1 MDILWSAL
9 FAVLLVGYFAFEG
22 ANIGLGMLLP
32 VLGRTRDGR
41 DRLVAAM
48 APFVLAGEVW
58 LVAVA
63 GVLFGVYP
71 RAEGEVLFALYPLVV
86 CLLVSW
92 IVRDAGLWFRR
103 RLDGSAW
110 RAGWDR
116 MICLGSWG
124 LALSWGAAL
133 AWLAA
138 GPSAVPAALA
148 GAAALAAAL
157 AFHGR
162 SFAAWLLPAGPEPA
176 VSPAADP
183 AADPVTAPAAGT
195 ATGAGAGAA
204 TGIGAGTVTGTV
216 IRRGT
221 GGGRGARALA
231 VSACVAAAPAAALL
245 AGAAPWLLEH
255 TAPVDTLNVLSLMI
269 LPFAPVMVGAQVWVW
284 RTFGPRGAA
293 DRSPSF
299 F

>member
-1 MDILWSAL
+1 MDVLWSAL
-9 FAVLLVGYFAFEG
+9 FAVLLIGYFALEG

-32 VLGRTRDGR
+32 VLGRTRHGR

-86 CLLVSW
+86 GLLVSW
-92 IVRDAGLWFRR
+92 ILRDAGLWFRR
-103 RLDGSAW
+103 RLDGPAW

-116 MICLGSWG
+116 IICLGSWG
-124 LALSWGAAL
+124 LALTWGAAL
-133 AWLAA
+133 TALAGGLA
-138 GPSAVPAALA
+138 LTPSAVL
-148 GAAALAAAL
+148 GAAALAALL

-162 SFAAWLLPAGPEPA
+162 AFAAWLLPGGAAAPGTGPAGVPSTGAGVHP
-176 VSPAADP
+176 PGR
-183 AADPVTAPAAGT
+183 AAGT
-195 ATGAGAGAA
+195 AAGGTETGRGA
-204 TGIGAGTVTGTV
+204 
-216 IRRGT
+216 
-221 GGGRGARALA
+221 GGRGAALV
-231 VSACVAAAPAAALL
+231 VSACTAAAPAAVLL

-255 TAPVDTLNVLSLMI
+255 TAPADTLNVLSLMI
-269 LPFAPVMVGAQVWVW
+269 LPFAPVMVGAQVWTW
-284 RTFGPRGAA
+284 RTFGPRRATG
-293 DRSPSF
+293 RSPSF

>member
-1 MDILWSAL
+1 MDILWSVL
-9 FAVLLVGYFAFEG
+9 FAVLLIGYFALEG

-32 VLGRTRDGR
+32 VLGRTQEGR
-41 DRLVAAM
+41 DRIVAAA

-63 GVLFGVYP
+63 GTLFGVYP
-71 RAEGEVLFALYPLVV
+71 QAEGEVLFGLYPLVV

-103 RLDGSAW
+103 RADGPAW

-133 AWLAA
+133 TALAT
-138 GPSAVPAALA
+138 GLSITPAALA
-148 GAAALAAAL
+148 GAAALAALL

-162 SFAAWLLPAGPEPA
+162 AFASWLLPGGTAGTAGAAGELSGAAPGGAAGPA
-176 VSPAADP
+176 VR
-183 AADPVTAPAAGT
+183 PAAGRLP
-195 ATGAGAGAA
+195 GPAA
-204 TGIGAGTVTGTV
+204 SA
-216 IRRGT
+216 
-221 GGGRGARALA
+221 GRGAAALA
-231 VSACVAAAPAAALL
+231 VSACLAAAPAAALL

-255 TAPVDTLNVLSLMI
+255 TAPADTLNVLSLMI
-269 LPFAPVMVGAQVWVW
+269 LPCAPLMAGAQVWVW
-284 RTFGPRGAA
+284 RTFGPRRAA
-293 DRSPSF
+293 DRFPSF

>member
-1 MDILWSAL
+1 MDILWTVL
-9 FAVLLVGYFAFEG
+9 FAALLIGYFALEG

-32 VLGRTRDGR
+32 ALGRAQEGR
-41 DRLVAAM
+41 DRIVAAM

-71 RAEGEVLFALYPLVV
+71 QAEGEVLFGLYPLVV

-103 RLDGSAW
+103 RADGPTW

-133 AWLAA
+133 TALAT
-138 GPSAVPAALA
+138 GLSVTPAALA
-148 GAAALAAAL
+148 GAAALAALL

-162 SFAAWLLPAGPEPA
+162 AFASWLLPDG
-176 VSPAADP
+176 
-183 AADPVTAPAAGT
+183 AAGT
-195 ATGAGAGAA
+195 AA
-204 TGIGAGTVTGTV
+204 
-216 IRRGT
+216 
-221 GGGRGARALA
+221 GRGAGALA
-231 VSACVAAAPAAALL
+231 VSACLAAAPAAALL

-255 TAPVDTLNVLSLMI
+255 AAPVDTLNVLSVMI
-269 LPFAPVMVGAQVWVW
+269 LPCAPVMVGAQVWVW
-284 RTFGPRGAA
+284 RTFGPRRAA
-293 DRSPSF
+293 GRFPSF